1 MGKEVTSVELRQ
13 EHNDLRSA
21 SQSIID
27 KAREEKRALTPEETE
42 KLNGNQLRMAEIT
55 VELESRAAASVKPER
70 KPAEQRGFS
79 LVRAIRAQ
87 MNGAAQEEPENV
99 LLTRGAANPNAQE
112 TGHLHIPLRDMRSII
127 SGSAGKSAGE
137 IVDES
142 MGMVL
147 PLADNLVLAGAG
159 ARILTGLRGDLKFP
173 GLSSVT
179 VAWDAENDA
188 AADGSPSLSAA
199 LALSPKRLCA
209 YVDISRQLLIQENEN
224 VEGMIRELI
233 AQAVAEKLQATI
245 LGKAAA
251 GDGPAG
257 MFYTAPTLKGTMAWG
272 KIVDMETAVSEAG
285 GLKGNL
291 AYILHSKLYGM
302 AKTLAKTNSGAG
314 GLVIGTDGNNI
325 LNGYKVLSAG
335 NVATGLDTSATS
347 TPNTSGYG
355 ALFGNF
361 ADMIIANWGNLDIT
375 VDNLTQATKGAVRL
389 VLNSYWNYG
398 VTRSGSFKTAALAL
412 S

>member
-55 VELESRAAASVKPER
+55 VELESRAVASVKPER

-87 MNGAAQEEPENV
+87 MNGVAQEEPENV

-147 PLADNLVLAGAG
+147 PLANNLVLAGAG

-188 AADGSPSLSAA
+188 AADGGSSLSPA

-257 MFYTAPTLKGTMAWG
+257 MFNTAPTLKGTMAWG

-389 VLNSYWNYG
+389 VLNSYWDYG

>member
-1 MGKEVTSVELRQ
+1 M
-13 EHNDLRSA
+13 
-21 SQSIID
+21 
-27 KAREEKRALTPEETE
+27 
-42 KLNGNQLRMAEIT
+42 
-55 VELESRAAASVKPER
+55 
-70 KPAEQRGFS
+70 
-79 LVRAIRAQ
+79 
-87 MNGAAQEEPENV
+87 
-99 LLTRGAANPNAQE
+99 
-112 TGHLHIPLRDMRSII
+112 RDMRSVI
-127 SGSAGKSAGE
+127 SAAAGKSAGE

-147 PLADNLVLAGAG
+147 PLTDNLVLASAG
-159 ARILTGLRGDLKFP
+159 ARFLTGLRGDLKFP

-179 VAWDAENDA
+179 VAWDAENDNS
-188 AADGSPSLSAA
+188 ADGSPSLSNA
-199 LALSPKRLCA
+199 LSLSPKRLCA
-209 YVDISRQLLIQENEN
+209 YVDISRQLLIQETEN
-224 VEGMIRELI
+224 VEGYIRELI

-302 AKTLAKTNSGAG
+302 AKTLAKTSSGAG

-325 LNGYKVLSAG
+325 LNGYKAFSAG
-335 NVATGLDTSATS
+335 NVATGLDTSATA

-375 VDNLTQATKGAVRL
+375 VDNLTQATKGEVRL
-389 VLNSYWNYG
+389 VLNSWWNYG